1 MKSQARRT
9 NCSFQN
15 QAFILTE
22 IFTYDNLNKK
32 RKGDKDMIGLGTWE
46 AQINTMLFRG
56 TGRVTISDVNGD
68 YDFKFE
74 LVGEQLPKITVNDIE
89 EDGDTLT
96 AVGECEAF
104 PGKEIPVSVTFNDDD
119 TFLCVVKLPFVGKI
133 KLNGNKI
140 AD

>member
-1 MKSQARRT
+1 
-9 NCSFQN
+9 
-15 QAFILTE
+15 
-22 IFTYDNLNKK
+22 
-32 RKGDKDMIGLGTWE
+32 MIGLGTWE

-56 TGRVTISDVNGD
+56 TGRVTISDVNGE

>member
-1 MKSQARRT
+1 
-9 NCSFQN
+9 
-15 QAFILTE
+15 
-22 IFTYDNLNKK
+22 
-32 RKGDKDMIGLGTWE
+32 MIGLGTWE

-56 TGRVTISDVNGD
+56 TGRVTISDVNGE

-74 LVGEQLPKITVNDIE
+74 LVGEQLPKI
-89 EDGDTLT
+89 GDTLT

-140 AD
+140 SD